1 MAFIQRYSTTT
12 NGAVT
17 FTGNTLGLSNT
28 NISYTDI
35 GAFITLDLSKQVPG
49 YPAGTTLDWKEN
61 ASAAQ
66 LRLPTGSIVLYAE
79 LIWGGSTKTSTE
91 DVTSEIDGA
100 ITLISP
106 KGSTLI
112 TPDPTTSQQ
121 VAQANQIFYVRSA
134 NVTSFI
140 DAGGAGKYTVSGVP
154 ATVQRYKGNNV
165 GGWTLS
171 VVYKDPTLPLRNMN
185 IHVGTASIEKTG
197 SVSQKISGF
206 STPEL
211 GDVKARLLLTTM
223 EGDSK
228 IPGDQLLFGKDAS
241 SLKPI
246 SGPNNPIDNFFASQI
261 NDDAGNLDTSGTY
274 GNINV
279 KPGSAE
285 PAVRYNWDITNVDA
299 STAMENSQTEALVQL
314 TSKSDGYIVTGLGV
328 QIDVNSPEIK
338 INKEVDKEA
347 AIVGEIL
354 TYTLLI
360 ENSGMTEAQKTI
372 LKDILPPELKF
383 VENSLQ
389 VDGVSIPGGDPTKGV
404 DIGSI
409 SIEGPTEV
417 IFQALV
423 LKVPPDN
430 QAVNKATVV
439 YDFQSAPGLPV
450 STGTANSNDA
460 VTVIRKVEVE
470 VVKQQDMSVYV
481 KAGNIITYTIEVAN
495 AGDTPLTDV
504 VIEDQVPNG
513 TKLVPG
519 SLQMDGRPLSG
530 NIESGVNIGTV
541 GPGTT
546 TRITFQVLIG
556 DPVPKKVTNKAKV
569 NYKYK
574 LIPDGQ
580 IYRKEEMT
588 NEVTAI
594 YESNCKEAQKKIV
607 TGIGEAELVAAGVI
621 VAEKLKI
628 QDAIRAF
635 NEGKQTAEELFDA
648 NEQLTQKLTKI
659 ILDEK
664 LQQDTLQKAKILC
677 CYGIVGIDYS
687 GVYIIKN
694 RGSQKVLDTSS
705 ASKDNGAN
713 VQQWDYNGEDH
724 QKWELEKLADGYY
737 KIKAVHSEKL
747 LTVSAASNSDG
758 ANIEQWEDIGGD
770 NQKWKIEKNSDGT
783 FRLIAKHS
791 GQLLDLKSSMQNNG
805 ANIQQWPDNGTDAQ
819 RWELTKLK

>member
-12 NGAVT
+12 NGAIT

-28 NISYTDI
+28 NTSYTDI

-66 LRLPTGSIVLYAE
+66 LRLPTGSQVLYAE
-79 LIWGGSTKTSTE
+79 LIWGGSTKTSIE
-91 DVTSEIDGA
+91 DVTNEIDRT
-100 ITLISP
+100 ITLTSP
-106 KGSTLI
+106 KGTTLI

-154 ATVQRYKGNNV
+154 ATAQRYKGNNV

-197 SVSQKISGF
+197 SRSQKISGF

-211 GDVKARLLLTTM
+211 GDVKARLLLTAM

-228 IPGDQLLFGKDAS
+228 IPGDQLLFGKDVS

-274 GNINV
+274 GNVNV
-279 KPGSAE
+279 TPGSAGA
-285 PAVRYNWDITNVDA
+285 AVRYNWDITNVDA
-299 STAMENSQTEALVQL
+299 SSAMENSQTEALVQL

-338 INKEVDKEA
+338 VNKEVDKEA

-360 ENSGMTEAQKTI
+360 ENNGMTEAQKTI
-372 LKDILPPELKF
+372 LKDTLPPELKF
-383 VENSLQ
+383 VEGSLQ
-389 VDGVSIPGGDPTKGV
+389 VDGVPIPGGDPTKGI

-417 IFQALV
+417 TFQALV
-423 LKVPPDN
+423 LKVPTDN
-430 QAVNKATVV
+430 RAVNKATVV

-450 STGTANSNDA
+450 SAGTADSNEA
-460 VTVIRKVEVE
+460 ITVIRKVEVE
-470 VVKQQDMSVYV
+470 VAKRQDMPVYF
-481 KAGNIITYTIEVAN
+481 KAGNVITYTIEVVN
-495 AGDTPLTDV
+495 TGDTPLTDV
-504 VIEDQVPNG
+504 VIEDQIPNG
-513 TKLVPG
+513 TKLVSG
-519 SLQMDGRPLSG
+519 SLQIDGRPLSG

-541 GPGTT
+541 EPGTT
-546 TRITFQVLIG
+546 ARVTFQVLIG
-556 DPVPKKVTNKAKV
+556 NPVPTKVTNKAKV
-569 NYKYK
+569 DYKYK

-580 IYRKEEMT
+580 MYRKEEMT

-594 YESNCKEAQKKIV
+594 HESNCKEAQKKIV
-607 TGIGEAELVAAGVI
+607 TGIGEAELAAAGVI

-635 NEGKQTAEELFDA
+635 NEGKLSAEELLNV
-648 NEQLTQKLTKI
+648 NEQLTQKLRKI
-659 ILDEK
+659 TSDEK
-664 LQQDTLQKAKILC
+664 QQQDTLQKAKKLC
-677 CYGIVGIDYS
+677 CEGVDDIDYS
-687 GVYIIKN
+687 GVYIIRNK
-694 RGSQKVLDTSS
+694 GSQKVLDVFS
-705 ASKDNGAN
+705 ASKDNGVN
-713 VQQWDYNGEDH
+713 VQQWEYNGGDH
-724 QKWELEKLADGYY
+724 QKWKLEKQADGYY
-737 KIKAVHSEKL
+737 TIKAVHSGKL
-747 LTVSAASNSDG
+747 LTVSGASNSDG
-758 ANIEQWEDIGGD
+758 ANVEQWEDIGGD
-770 NQKWKIEKNSDGT
+770 NQKWKIVKNSDGT
-783 FRLIAKHS
+783 FKWIAKHS

-819 RWELTKLK
+819 RWELTKV